1 MNKYNRH
8 INVFD
13 YDFDNDSLLFRD
25 ESFKYHSSI
34 DMGDLILD
42 IGEDGSPIG
51 MELLNASKNFGVRKI
66 SLRGIKDIKASINV
80 SDEVIEV
87 KISVYVE
94 KRNNTVEKVSISHG
108 VNDLNLQAGETAMA
122 C

>member
-1 MNKYNRH
+1 MSKYNRH

-66 SLRGIKDIKASINV
+66 YLRDIKDIKASINV

-94 KRNNTVEKVSISHG
+94 KRNNTVEKVSVSHG
-108 VNDLNLQAGETAMA
+108 LNDLNLQAGETAMA
-122 C
+122 F

>member
-1 MNKYNRH
+1 MSNYNRH

-51 MELLNASKNFGVRKI
+51 MELLNASKNFGVRRI
-66 SLRGIKDIKASINV
+66 SLRCIKDIKASINV

-94 KRNNTVEKVSISHG
+94 KRNNTVEKVSVSHG
-108 VNDLNLQAGETAMA
+108 VNDINLQAGETAMA